1 MTDLNMKPN
10 RGAARS
16 GIGFTLIELL
26 VVIAIIAILASLLLP
41 SLGSAKGKAQQ
52 TLCLNNLHQLQTAWT
67 LYIDDHDNIV
77 PENKMSGIGRTGCVS
92 ATNSWVVGNT
102 VATADVSNIRQGS
115 IFPYSSNPDLY
126 RCPSDRSQVENSN
139 ARRTRSYSM
148 DAYLNGGLDARI
160 NGSYLPDLVIRYTD
174 LAQSASS
181 VFVFLD
187 ENEETIDD
195 GVYLLYREPADFW
208 QNAPAD
214 RHAHGANLSFA
225 DGHCERWQ
233 WRYPKIMKVYQAP
246 AANAEDLL
254 DLKRL
259 QGALAVSR

>member
-1 MTDLNMKPN
+1 MNMN
-10 RGAARS
+10 S
-16 GIGFTLIELL
+16 GSSNIEKGFTLIELL

-41 SLGSAKGKAQQ
+41 SLSSAKAKAQQ
-52 TLCLNNLHQLQTAWT
+52 TACLNNLHQLQTAWT

-77 PENKMSGIGRTGCVS
+77 PENKMSGVGRTGCVS
-92 ATNSWVVGNT
+92 TTNSWVVGNT

-115 IFPYSSNPDLY
+115 IFPYSANPGVY
-126 RCPSDRSQVENSN
+126 RCPTDRSTIENSSTLR
-139 ARRTRSYSM
+139 ARSYSM

-160 NGSYLPDLVIRYTD
+160 NGSYLPDLVLRYTE

-187 ENEETIDD
+187 ENEYTIDD

-208 QNAPAD
+208 QNAPSD
-214 RHAHGANLSFA
+214 RHSRGANLSFA

-233 WRYPKIMKVYQAP
+233 WRAPKKMQIYQALTS
-246 AANAEDLL
+246 NADDMQ

-259 QGALAVSR
+259 QAGLAVAR